1 MRSAPLGWEPAER
14 GLGPGLCASRPPAK
28 ERESRGCL
36 GGTGEA
42 EMSEP
47 TSKFFSAHEC
57 TANTLTHLR
66 MLRVVHAHTCPH
78 SHRGAHAQ
86 LHTRS
91 PEQSQCSEVL
101 CAQNE
106 GNVCDCVCVC
116 AHECACMCVCGG
128 SWRGGSNLARSFT
141 DPSARVQALGDAW
154 GRVLPAGGWVS
165 VPTAPSPALG
175 PLRAFAK

>member
-1 MRSAPLGWEPAER
+1 MSGKDFHPTDEPLGLR
-14 GLGPGLCASRPPAK
+14 GAKGCARHPWGGNQQSGDSAQACVPPVLRQKRGRAGGAWV
-28 ERESRGCL
+28 ERERQRCQNRRLNSFL
-36 GGTGEA
+36 L
-42 EMSEP
+42 MSVP
-47 TSKFFSAHEC
+47 
-57 TANTLTHLR
+57 ANTMTHLR

-128 SWRGGSNLARSFT
+128 SWGGG
-141 DPSARVQALGDAW
+141 VQPCQ
-154 GRVLPAGGWVS
+154 VLH
-165 VPTAPSPALG
+165 
-175 PLRAFAK
+175 